1 MRIVSVLF
9 GMVSCVA
16 LQAGCAHSQ
25 QVISNNFGSHEA
37 SPEEGECE
45 LVKSEPK
52 VGGKVSEEHLK
63 LATQFNESVMRR
75 EVRFDKVFGA
85 EFLDSKRDLYDLLAE
100 GRLSYIRE
108 RGDMVEL
115 FYEVCDGLIRVEI
128 RGDETIASFLIQ

>member
-9 GMVSCVA
+9 GMFSCVA

-25 QVISNNFGSHEA
+25 QVISNNSGSHEA
-37 SPEEGECE
+37 WLANGECE
-45 LVKSEPK
+45 IVKSEPV
-52 VGGKVSEEHLK
+52 VGGKVSEEHLR
-63 LATQFNESVMRR
+63 LATQFNERAMRH

-85 EFLDSKRDLYDLLAE
+85 EFLDSERDLYDLLAE

-115 FYEVCDGLIRVEI
+115 FYEVCGGLIRVEI
-128 RGDETIASFLIQ
+128 RGDEAIASFLIE